1 MESNDEIKALLEGL
15 VAVKFSKGFK
25 QQIRR
30 PWVRALIVKVY
41 GHSFGFNYLQN
52 RLLSLWRPARRL
64 DFWTYNMAFSSLVF
78 YCERIMKPH

>member
-1 MESNDEIKALLEGL
+1 MESNDEIKALREGL

-52 RLLSLWRPARRL
+52 RLLSL
-64 DFWTYNMAFSSLVF
+64 
-78 YCERIMKPH
+78 